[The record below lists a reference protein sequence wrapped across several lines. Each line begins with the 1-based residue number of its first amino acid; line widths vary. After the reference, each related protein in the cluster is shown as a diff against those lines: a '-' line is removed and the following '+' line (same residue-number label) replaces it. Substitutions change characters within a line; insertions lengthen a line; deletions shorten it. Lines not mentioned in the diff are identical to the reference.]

1 MGSTPTAGSTPAG
14 TRLEE
19 ALNRAR
25 IGPGRSP
32 RTIYRPGSP
41 VGPFHGNETPRRKT
55 RERIAPLRQ
64 RSRSDRSCEGSGEV
78 PERPNGPDCKSGGF
92 TFGGSN
98 PPLPTTAPCRCPP
111 PSRRPSRA
119 PLPGRDELALT
130 GRPRPLRA
138 ADSIQ
143 VGGRSSMVEP
153 QPSKLMAWVRFPSP
167 APAFLARPA
176 HTEPPPAGPGGC
188 CSSVVEHFL
197 GKEEAMGSSP
207 ISSSNTSRSTQQP
220 SREAPAG
227 APTNQ
232 TNRAAAQS
240 TTTETD
246 G

>member
-1 MGSTPTAGSTPAG
+1 MATRHLEGRHGSESRPWGSVRDRTGLARAAGRFQSGQMGQTVNLVVSPSAVRIRLSPPRFSAAARHRPVAQAAPRSRGATNSRSPAV
-14 TRLEE
+14 
-19 ALNRAR
+19 RAR
-25 IGPGRSP
+25 CGPRFDP
-32 RTIYRPGSP
+32 
-41 VGPFHGNETPRRKT
+41 
-55 RERIAPLRQ
+55 
-64 RSRSDRSCEGSGEV
+64 
-78 PERPNGPDCKSGGF
+78 
-92 TFGGSN
+92 
-98 PPLPTTAPCRCPP
+98 
-111 PSRRPSRA
+111 
-119 PLPGRDELALT
+119 
-130 GRPRPLRA
+130 
-138 ADSIQ
+138 

-227 APTNQ
+227 APRTNQ